1 MMICG
6 AYPAALSSDTRLL
19 EFELQCPSLKVA
31 INPRLFETLVPGRF
45 VLSRLFTRLP
55 SMDLKLLSEVTLV
68 PAIFTAYDRAAEST
82 RTSKFQSVIWTFV
95 NQLNNHKPDFVV
107 FDHGIQ

>member
-19 EFELQCPSLKVA
+19 KLQCPSLKVV
-31 INPRLFETLVPGRF
+31 INPKMFETLVPGRF

-55 SMDLKLLSEVTLV
+55 SMNDLELLSEVTLD
-68 PAIFTAYDRAAEST
+68 PALFTA
-82 RTSKFQSVIWTFV
+82 
-95 NQLNNHKPDFVV
+95 
-107 FDHGIQ
+107 